1 MVFAFS
7 LVLIS
12 VKRILLSYKEKKS
25 DMINFIHFSNS
36 KVKFMFDSEYAVVG
50 NRLDYCMG
58 DNPHYSTGR
67 YPKMSE
73 RAEEDRVIVASL
85 SNHPMLSLH
94 LNFDAKKSE
103 MTSHKF
109 QIRDDARVFV
119 HLFGERSIT
128 CSAREAREAVE
139 RLHQENLSTS
149 PSYAN
154 IIIYIPIGSLCG

>member
-1 MVFAFS
+1 M
-7 LVLIS
+7 IS
-12 VKRILLSYKEKKS
+12 
-25 DMINFIHFSNS
+25 FIHFSNS
-36 KVKFMFDSEYAVVG
+36 KVKLMLDSEYAVVG

-58 DNPHYSTGR
+58 DNPHYSTDR

-85 SNHPMLSLH
+85 YNHPMLSLH

-103 MTSHKF
+103 MSSHKF
-109 QIRDDARVFV
+109 QIKDDARVFV

-154 IIIYIPIGSLCG
+154 IIIYIPIGSFS